1 VAQTADALFRDVSS
15 GGHAANRTGIPLSYA
30 ASGFL
35 AAGIEF
41 LLIVATAVACG
52 IGYNLIAY
60 SLYGDIPGYLGVGG
74 LFGVLYL
81 LRMHALGAYW
91 PEALLERSGIASIMS
106 AWVFAFSVLAIAA
119 YLLKVGHVF
128 SRGSLISFLAVGFVV
143 IVVERLAFRSL
154 LRWAQA
160 RHLFSERH
168 ALLIGEPSELA
179 DRRLVERLSHG
190 GYNLRDI
197 VSLDLG
203 APDQVA
209 KAALDAVTRARS
221 RPIQEILLCVSWANL
236 DSVETILQR
245 LRVLPVPVLL
255 VADRRVRAI
264 LPNGLSSVGLFPA
277 IEVQRAPLSA
287 FEQTM
292 KRALDLGG
300 ALLGLLLLSPLLALA
315 AIAIRLDTKGPI
327 LFRQMRTGF
336 GGRPFSIYKFRT
348 MTVADNGAVVP
359 QARRNDARVTRVGRI
374 LRRTSIDELPQ
385 LLNVVK
391 GEMSLVGPRP
401 HALAHDNE
409 YTRTISSYSFR
420 QHMKPGITGWAQVS
434 GFRGETP
441 TVDRME
447 QRLERDLWY
456 INNWTI
462 WLDIKLVLL
471 TVVRIISQE
480 EAY

>member
-1 VAQTADALFRDVSS
+1 VAQTVDAVLRDLNPD
-15 GGHAANRTGIPLSYA
+15 GRTRARTVFPFSYA

-35 AAGIEF
+35 AAAIE
-41 LLIVATAVACG
+41 LSLIVATAVACG
-52 IGYNLIAY
+52 IGYSLIAY
-60 SLYGDIPGYLGVGG
+60 SIYGDVPAYLGVGG

-81 LRMHALGAYW
+81 LRMHALDAYR
-91 PEALLERSGIASIMS
+91 PETLLERSGFASIIS
-106 AWVFAFSVLAIAA
+106 AWLFAFSILAIAA

-128 SRGSLISFLAVGFVV
+128 SRGSLISFLAVGFVFV
-143 IVVERLAFRSL
+143 VVERFAFSAM

-160 RHLFSERH
+160 QHLFSERH
-168 ALLIGEPSELA
+168 VLLIGEPSELA
-179 DRRLVERLSHG
+179 DRRLVERLSRS
-190 GYNLRDI
+190 GYSLGDI
-197 VSLDLG
+197 VSLDLRFS
-203 APDQVA
+203 DQIA
-209 KAALDAVTRARS
+209 KTALEVVTRARAQ
-221 RPIQEILLCVSWANL
+221 PIQEILLCVNWANL
-236 DSVETILQR
+236 DSADKILER

-255 VADRRVRAI
+255 IADRRVRAI

-277 IEVQRAPLSA
+277 IEVQRAPLSTL
-287 FEQTM
+287 EQSM
-292 KRALDLGG
+292 KRALDLAG
-300 ALLGLLLLSPLLALA
+300 AVLGLIVLSPFL
-315 AIAIRLDTKGPI
+315 AIAAMAIKLETPGPI

-348 MTVADNGAVVP
+348 MTVAQDGAVVP
-359 QARRNDARVTRVGRI
+359 QARRGDARVTRVGKF
-374 LRRTSIDELPQ
+374 LRQTSIDELPQ
-385 LLNVVK
+385 LLNVAK

-409 YTRTISSYSFR
+409 YTRIISNYSFR
-420 QHMKPGITGWAQVS
+420 HHMKPGITGWAQVS

-471 TVVRIISQE
+471 TAVRIVGQE